1 MALVDE
7 TCLRLLEGQ
16 WLDMGFESRLDVGL
30 SEYLDMISL
39 KTGALLGCAA
49 ELGALLA
56 FEDDADGR
64 LPALRAQPRA
74 RVPDPRRRPRHLG
87 RRATRRASRR
97 AATFG
102 ARRSHFP
109 SSAPFKTRHRRRKSC
124 GGSTAQPQI
133 DEEQVA
139 TVLDLL
145 DSLGVR
151 EATRRTAEDYRD
163 RALAEI
169 GVAPAAAGRARRP
182 RRAGALPGEP
192 LALKDRR

>member
-16 WLDMGFESRLDVGL
+16 WLDISFESGWTSASR
-30 SEYLDMISL
+30 EYIDMISL

-56 FEDDADGR
+56 FDDDS
-64 LPALRAQPRA
+64 
-74 RVPDPRRRPRHLG
+74 RRPPSSASGATSGSRSRFATTRSASG
-87 RRATRRASRR
+87 ATATRRASRR

-109 SSAPFKTRHRRRKSC
+109 SSAPFKTRHRRPKSC
-124 GGSTAQPQI
+124 GGSTRSRRSTKSKSPSSSTCWTRSAFARRR
-133 DEEQVA
+133 EE
-139 TVLDLL
+139 
-145 DSLGVR
+145 R
-151 EATRRTAEDYRD
+151 AEGYRD

-169 GVAPAAAGRARRP
+169 ATAPAVGRTRAATWQ
-182 RRAGALPGEP
+182 E
-192 LALKDRR
+192 LAHFLVDRSH